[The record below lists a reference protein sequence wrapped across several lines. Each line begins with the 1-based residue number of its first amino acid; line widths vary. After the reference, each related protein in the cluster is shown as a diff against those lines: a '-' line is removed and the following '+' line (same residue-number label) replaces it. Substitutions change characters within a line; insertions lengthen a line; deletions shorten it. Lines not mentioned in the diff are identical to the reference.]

1 MNSARATLWSR
12 GRFYK
17 RKPRRELDMRFALC
31 NEMFMKWSIENQFEA
46 FAAWGY
52 DGAELAPFSLD
63 PAFVSGEATE
73 MDIRR
78 IDDGICARIAR
89 ASQATGVAVSG
100 LHWILANTCGFHLTT
115 DDPETRKRTAAY
127 LCRLA
132 ELCAT
137 LGGDYM
143 VLGSPNQRNVE
154 RGQEYARAK
163 EHALETIGAVVP
175 TLQKTGV
182 TLALEALAPTETN
195 FWVNSEETLEFIKD
209 LGSPQNVALHLD
221 CKAMFGGEYQ
231 DIPDVILR
239 VGREHKTISFHA
251 NDPNLQGPG
260 FGRLKFEPIMKAL
273 KEVNFDGW
281 IGVEPFDYS
290 PGIVELGRESIR
302 YLKRTVDSLT

>member
-1 MNSARATLWSR
+1 M
-12 GRFYK
+12 K
-17 RKPRRELDMRFALC
+17 FALC
-31 NEMFMKWSIENQFEA
+31 NEMFRKWSIENQFEA

-52 DGAELAPFSLD
+52 DGAELAPFALD
-63 PAFVSGEATE
+63 PAFVSGESTE
-73 MDIRR
+73 MDINR
-78 IDDGICARIAR
+78 IDDGVCARIAR
-89 ASQATGVAVSG
+89 ASQETGVVVSG
-100 LHWILANTCGFHLTT
+100 LHWILANTSGFHLTT
-115 DDPETRKRTAAY
+115 NDSETRKRTSAY

-137 LGGDYM
+137 LGGGYM

-154 RGQEYARAK
+154 RGQAYANAK
-163 EHALETIGAVVP
+163 ENALETIGAVLP
-175 TLQKTGV
+175 TLQRTGV

-195 FWVNSEETLEFIKD
+195 FWVNSEETLEFIKE
-209 LGSPQNVALHLD
+209 LGSPQNVTLHLD

-231 DIPDVILR
+231 DVPDVILR
-239 VGREHKTISFHA
+239 VGREHKTVSFHA

-290 PGIVELGRESIR
+290 PGIEKLGRESIR
-302 YLKRTVDSLT
+302 CLKTALNSPT